1 MPVDGWLPVL
11 AAPAIAVVA
20 LAARAVSVS
29 GALAGLCVAL
39 VLVFGMGWAGLGILA
54 TLVGVGTFVSPSGAR
69 RRDAV
74 QALSNGSVAALGAL
88 ASGVGWEWGAAAAA
102 GALAASLSD
111 TAAGELGRRFGGTPR
126 MLLLGPRTETGMD
139 GGMSW
144 FGTGAG
150 VAFAWPVPVIAWGL
164 GGLPSFGAVSAVAA
178 AGVAGNL
185 LDSVF
190 GATIQPRLGHR
201 GNDVVNLLATAA
213 AAAIALSVA

>member
-1 MPVDGWLPVL
+1 MPVDGWMPVI
-11 AAPAIAVVA
+11 AAPVIAVVA

-39 VLVFGMGWAGLGILA
+39 ALVFGMGWAGLGILA
-54 TLVGVGTFVSPSGAR
+54 TLVGVGTLVSPAGDR

-74 QALSNGSVAALGAL
+74 QALSNGSIAGLGAL
-88 ASGVGWEWGAAAAA
+88 ASGMGWEWGGAAAV

-126 MLLLGPRTETGMD
+126 LLLLGPRIEAGTD

-144 FGTGAG
+144 VGTGAG
-150 VAFAWPVPVIAWGL
+150 VAFAWPVPVIAWAL
-164 GGLPSFGAVSAVAA
+164 GGLPSFGAVSTVAA
-178 AGVAGNL
+178 AGVFGNL

-190 GATIQPRLGHR
+190 GATIQPRLGRR
-201 GNDVVNLLATAA
+201 GNDAVNLLATAA
-213 AAAIALSVA
+213 AAAIAAVVA